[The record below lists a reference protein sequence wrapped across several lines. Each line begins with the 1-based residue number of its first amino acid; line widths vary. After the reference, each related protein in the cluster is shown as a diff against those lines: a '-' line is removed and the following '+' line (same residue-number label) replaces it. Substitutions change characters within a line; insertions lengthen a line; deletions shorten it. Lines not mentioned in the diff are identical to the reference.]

1 MIEVLKHVHMYVPCA
16 DKGECQIPFG
26 GDQLTAC
33 RARKCQS
40 VRVNSTTATDSLRGL
55 VPFASDWHAKV
66 VFMEV
71 SNVQVHRV
79 YY

>member
-1 MIEVLKHVHMYVPCA
+1 MMEVLKDVHAFVPCA
-16 DKGECQIPFG
+16 EDAEYQIPFG

-40 VRVNSTTATDSLRGL
+40 VRVNSATATDSLRGL
-55 VPFASDWHAKV
+55 VPFASDWHAKF

-71 SNVQVHRV
+71 SIILQTLYV
-79 YY
+79 

>member
-1 MIEVLKHVHMYVPCA
+1 MIEVLKDVHAFVPCVE
-16 DKGECQIPFG
+16 DGECQIPFG

-40 VRVNSTTATDSLRGL
+40 VRVNSDAASDSLRGL

-71 SNVQVHRV
+71 SCNIR
-79 YY
+79 